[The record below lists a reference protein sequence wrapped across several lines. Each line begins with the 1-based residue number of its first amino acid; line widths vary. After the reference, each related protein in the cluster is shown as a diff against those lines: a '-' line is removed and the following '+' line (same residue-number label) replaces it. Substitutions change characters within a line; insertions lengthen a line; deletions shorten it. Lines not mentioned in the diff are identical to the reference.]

1 MDIYYF
7 SKVQPLYILEKFAIN
22 FIMVMDFWYTN
33 QMESDFMKATF
44 KIIANMA
51 MDWSILMEIFMWVDS
66 STISLKI
73 RMEFLFGVI
82 KIFIMVAL
90 SMEWSM
96 AKESGNLVISS
107 IQVLGNTTSL
117 KDRVLSNLLFLS
129 IRVKWEMDIS
139 TEMV

>member
-1 MDIYYF
+1 
-7 SKVQPLYILEKFAIN
+7 
-22 FIMVMDFWYTN
+22 
-33 QMESDFMKATF
+33 MEFDFMKATF

-90 SMEWSM
+90 SME
-96 AKESGNLVISS
+96 
-107 IQVLGNTTSL
+107 
-117 KDRVLSNLLFLS
+117 
-129 IRVKWEMDIS
+129 
-139 TEMV
+139 